1 MDRLKTLTML
11 LLLGVSVLLGLWLA
25 WRFLQ
30 RQRRLP
36 VPVAVHLLLAGAGLE
51 AFAMLRRGAP
61 DGTVMPADPLSN
73 AAGLSLVVAML
84 TGLLLSIVARQLS
97 RGSTMAL
104 LLGHGLLGLGGWGL
118 FCVWVARA

>member
-1 MDRLKTLTML
+1 MNLKTVSL
-11 LLLGVSVLLGLWLA
+11 LVLLGVSVLLGLWLA

-61 DGTVMPADPLSN
+61 DGTVLPTDPLSN
-73 AAGLSLVVAML
+73 AAGLALVVAML
-84 TGLLLSIVARQLS
+84 TGLLLSIVARSLS

-104 LLGHGLLGLGGWGL
+104 MLGHALLGLGGFGL
-118 FCVWVARA
+118 FCVWVLRL